1 MNETVKEKLDKLPD
15 IAVIDPREFKELL
28 VKHPPEYY
36 KELNRKYFKEV
47 PQEFWEKFFNL
58 LGKDWLDFWFMLS
71 NPYLFT
77 PSASTAFSQ
86 YYLQK
91 LNDIIYGW
99 GHFNKDMRVLFGW
112 DEPVGY
118 KIGVDVAATPKETIY
133 QSPLLRLLRC
143 KKPNGGYGRWPI
155 LIVYS
160 YINGWYILDLMRGKS
175 VAEEFANKDFDVF
188 ITDWQPPKTKETR
201 SATLEDYFKK
211 IMTVI
216 EIICKI
222 TGSSSIGALGYC
234 IGGTLLDIVASLQPE
249 KFKYLINLTAGL
261 DTQVGEDGT
270 GPFGAFTDL
279 ELVDLKE
286 FLKMNG
292 GVFPGYM
299 MNFFFDAVKPGK
311 KAEQIYVSYFHGE
324 EQKPD
329 PVSFWNAESSRDVPG
344 RAHYEFLSEVYNKN
358 SLAKGEMTVLNQK
371 VDLKRITCPY
381 CNVIARYDHIVP
393 MPIGLQNSFLI
404 GTPPEMQKVIL
415 VKGGHVRGVI
425 NPPLFPLLSRFAE
438 FACLGL

>member
-1 MNETVKEKLDKLPD
+1 
-15 IAVIDPREFKELL
+15 
-28 VKHPPEYY
+28 
-36 KELNRKYFKEV
+36 V

-58 LGKDWLDFWFMLS
+58 LGRDWLDFWFMLS
-71 NPYLFT
+71 NPYLYT
-77 PSASTAFSQ
+77 PRSSAALSY

-99 GHFNKDMRVLFGW
+99 GHLNKDMRVLFGW
-112 DEPVGY
+112 DTPTGY
-118 KIGVDVAATPKETIY
+118 KVGIDVAATPKETIY
-133 QSPLLRLLRC
+133 QSPLLKLYRY
-143 KKPNGGYGRWPI
+143 KSEKPGGPPI

-160 YINGWYILDLMRGKS
+160 YINGYYILDLMSGKS
-175 VAEEFANKDFDVF
+175 WVEHFVKKGFDVF
-188 ITDWQPPKTKETR
+188 ITDWQPPKTRETR
-201 SATLEDYFKK
+201 SVTLEYYFKEA
-211 IMTVI
+211 MTAVDVV
-216 EIICKI
+216 CKI

-234 IGGTLLDIVASLQPE
+234 IGGTLLNIIAALMPE
-249 KFKYLINLTAGL
+249 KFKYLINLTTGL

-279 ELVDLKE
+279 ELVNLE
-286 FLKMNG
+286 GFLKANG

-299 MNFFFDAVKPGK
+299 MNFFFDAVKPEK
-311 KAEQIYVSYFHGE
+311 KAEQIYASYFHGE

-344 RAHYEFLSEVYNKN
+344 QAHYEFLSEVYNKN

-381 CNVIARYDHIVP
+381 CNIVARYDHIVP

-415 VKGGHVRGVI
+415 VKGGHVRGVV
-425 NPPLFPLLSRFAE
+425 NPELFPLVSKFAE